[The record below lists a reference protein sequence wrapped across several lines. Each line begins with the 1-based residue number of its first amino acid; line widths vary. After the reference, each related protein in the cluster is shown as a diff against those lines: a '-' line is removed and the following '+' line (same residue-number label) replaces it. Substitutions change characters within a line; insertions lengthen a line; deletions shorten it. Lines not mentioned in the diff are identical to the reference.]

1 MRFQYHALMLEM
13 LTLEDA
19 DVLTASGFNGADQP
33 VNPPFETNE

>member
-1 MRFQYHALMLEM
+1 MKLQYRTLILEM

>member
-1 MRFQYHALMLEM
+1 MRLQYHALMLEM